1 MKSKNEK
8 DLLNKQLSKDLA
20 DAFKTH
26 DIAVVWNKKNILFN
40 FSQFQSKFLQSRL
53 QSKPQQIQ
61 FTSHTQDDQ
70 QYKTQNDQQDNEQHN
85 NQKHNQKIVAVT
97 IKNDLY
103 GAPLEKI
110 LPYLPC
116 NDFFGSTLQECIEA
130 RNILQENTTQQ
141 NTPQPN
147 NQQQNTQEHHE
158 KQHRIYMLHGFIPG
172 QEEKL
177 NKYKI
182 IPCINSIS
190 QLKIWHEK
198 FPYNPYVLHLDT
210 GMSRHG
216 ISLQEAKELVQGQK
230 LEKETAREKT
240 QRLDQETSEES
251 LQNSDF
257 THFNNPTHSTHS
269 TQPHDYIEN
278 ALFYMTHFYGIKED
292 FNNFPN
298 SNSSN
303 CNFRDSNFPNA
314 NFATTTHSDTTHA
327 DITHSDAYIYNS
339 ESTFFKQIQRLKQ
352 FLEILPSRPLS
363 FSATDAAMALYFTH
377 SEDSTDL
384 INLINP
390 TNLTNATNPTNL
402 TNATDSTNFIN
413 DIPTENIIRPGVGIV
428 GGVPTQDYLHFL
440 KIAFSVFTRISSITK
455 VPAGENISYG
465 INSYNEDKTIGV
477 INVGYG
483 DGYMK
488 ILKGTYVC
496 VHFQNENFNHHMH
509 QGQNQEHHTHQNNQ
523 SPHSYQTHQKFFCKT
538 IAINLNCSVID
549 CSEIPDEILKSF
561 DTAVVE
567 LCGENIDIR
576 EFAVKDG
583 CYQVYALG
591 SKGKNKKTLCIE

>member
-1 MKSKNEK
+1 MKNRNEK
-8 DLLNKQLSKDLA
+8 QLNNQLNNELT

-40 FSQFQSKFLQSRL
+40 FLQFQSKFQS
-53 QSKPQQIQ
+53 S
-61 FTSHTQDDQ
+61 SHTQ
-70 QYKTQNDQQDNEQHN
+70 YH
-85 NQKHNQKIVAVT
+85 NQKHSQEHNQKIVAVT

-130 RNILQENTTQQ
+130 QNIFQQ
-141 NTPQPN
+141 NIIKLDPL
-147 NQQQNTQEHHE
+147 QQDTQKHY
-158 KQHRIYMLHGFIPG
+158 RIYMLHGFIPG
-172 QEEKL
+172 QEDEL
-177 NKYKI
+177 NKHKI
-182 IPCINSIS
+182 IPCINSVS

-198 FPYNPYVLHLDT
+198 FPHNPYVLHIDT

-216 ISLQEAKELVQGQK
+216 ISLQEAKEPAQEFSQK
-230 LEKETAREKT
+230 NTQYTSKT
-240 QRLDQETSEES
+240 DVFQC
-251 LQNSDF
+251 LQNPEQTERPESI
-257 THFNNPTHSTHS
+257 
-269 TQPHDYIEN
+269 QLHDYLKN

-292 FNNFPN
+292 LNNF
-298 SNSSN
+298 STM
-303 CNFRDSNFPNA
+303 NFPKTNTPKMHLPTTNTSNA
-314 NFATTTHSDTTHA
+314 N
-327 DITHSDAYIYNS
+327 IYNS
-339 ESTFFKQIQRLKQ
+339 HSTFFKQIQKLKQ
-352 FLEILPSRPLS
+352 FLKILPSKPIS
-363 FSATDAAMALYFTH
+363 FSATDTAMALYFT
-377 SEDSTDL
+377 EFTEF
-384 INLINP
+384 
-390 TNLTNATNPTNL
+390 T
-402 TNATDSTNFIN
+402 N

-465 INSYNEDKTIGV
+465 LNSYNEDKTIGV
-477 INVGYG
+477 INIGYG

-488 ILKGTYVC
+488 ILNGTYVC
-496 VHFQNENFNHHMH
+496 VHFKSEHFN
-509 QGQNQEHHTHQNNQ
+509 
-523 SPHSYQTHQKFFCKT
+523 YQKYQKIFCKT

-549 CSEIPDEILKSF
+549 CSEFPKEMLKSF
-561 DTAVVE
+561 HTAIVE

-576 EFAVKDG
+576 EFAIKNG